1 VTGSSWS
8 ARQEFGMP
16 PHQQASQSRMKVS
29 LALTSSFLIQVSQP
43 QHLLERSARSCLIW
57 KTIRRYSSRPRH
69 RRLTMLT
76 QVKSIQA
83 LPLRPSFRR
92 AQNHYRTLLTI
103 LRKET
108 PDVQADPCLGTN
120 RPCASIRP
128 MLLRRTTCTFVQIS
142 YSCLT
147 SPPGSVPISWQED

>member
-1 VTGSSWS
+1 MTGSSWS

-29 LALTSSFLIQVSQP
+29 LALTSSFLIKSATTYTREQYALFSHFEDHKATLEYAAASATDQV
-43 QHLLERSARSCLIW
+43 
-57 KTIRRYSSRPRH
+57 
-69 RRLTMLT
+69 LT

-83 LPLRPSFRR
+83 LLLRPSFRR

-108 PDVQADPCLGTN
+108 PDVQVDPCPGTN
-120 RPCASIRP
+120 RPCACIRP
-128 MLLRRTTCTFVQIS
+128 MLLRRPTCTFVQIS
-142 YSCLT
+142 YSCLA
-147 SPPGSVPISWQED
+147 SPPGSVPISWQEN